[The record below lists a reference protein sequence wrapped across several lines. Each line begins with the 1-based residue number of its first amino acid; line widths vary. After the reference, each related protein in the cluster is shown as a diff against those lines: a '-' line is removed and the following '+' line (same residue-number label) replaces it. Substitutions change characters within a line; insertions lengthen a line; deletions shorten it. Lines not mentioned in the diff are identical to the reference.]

1 MKKFE
6 IIFYETVRGECP
18 IEEFLNSLDKKMRA
32 KLVGMIEILEEKGNM
47 LREPYSKSL
56 GDGIFELRCKFGS
69 YITRVLYFFIYE
81 RKIILTNGFVKKTRK
96 IPIEQIQEARVRR
109 KDFVERM
116 EKNENI

>member
-18 IEEFLNSLDKKMRA
+18 IEKFLNSLDKKMRA

-56 GDGIFELRCKFGS
+56 GDGI
-69 YITRVLYFFIYE
+69 
-81 RKIILTNGFVKKTRK
+81 
-96 IPIEQIQEARVRR
+96 
-109 KDFVERM
+109 
-116 EKNENI
+116 